1 MTALGHSDFLQALGW
16 AVLNSLWQMAL
27 LWIVYN
33 VLLSLFRSMP
43 SSQKSKL
50 AASLLM
56 TGFVWFAFTFISIF
70 INKEN
75 SHSLVA
81 MSVLP
86 ANVNQQLNNWLEN
99 TLPIASLLYILLLI
113 IPVFRFVRNYRYVQV
128 LRNTDL
134 SKIPVEWRVFV
145 KKIAEQVGIS
155 KPVKIWISGIIASP
169 VTIGYLKPIILVP
182 LAAVANLTPYQME
195 AVLLHEL
202 AHIRRHDYLI
212 NLIINCIQTVLYFN
226 PFVKL
231 FIKTIEKER
240 ERSCDELVMQFQ
252 YDAHNY
258 ASALLMLERNSIH
271 AQQMAIAASGKSD
284 LLSRVERILNVDK
297 KNVFS
302 FNKMAGL
309 LAGLLCIIVLN
320 ALVIVSK
327 PLAKNGGFAF
337 EKLGAP
343 SFFFSDE
350 ELEAPVTDKP
360 VTEES
365 ENNKIA
371 IENHAAIIPDV
382 SEQDDEAIT
391 PPEEQYTDDAQNRL
405 ALTNVNGL
413 KKVMPELT
421 KAELKQVQVTLQAT
435 KEVMEKAQ
443 WKEIEKSIADA
454 LTSLEKENVKEKYM
468 EQLERVNWKGLEEKL
483 KLSYDDLNWEKIN
496 DKLNSAIVDIKL
508 DSLENLYVAAEE
520 KLDAIEKEVAIPAS
534 PCPVAV
540 ALPNVAVKTIQQ
552 NKEVIRVNLQKVRA
566 VRDRKIIHL

>member
-1 MTALGHSDFLQALGW
+1 
-16 AVLNSLWQMAL
+16 MAL

>member
-16 AVLNSLWQMAL
+16 AVLNSLWQIAL

-33 VLLSLFRSMP
+33 VLLSLSRSMP
-43 SSQKSKL
+43 SSHKSKL
-50 AASLLM
+50 AAVLLM
-56 TGFVWFAFTFISIF
+56 IGFVWFVFTFISIF

-81 MSVLP
+81 MSVLS
-86 ANVNQQLNNWLEN
+86 ANVNQQLNSWLEN
-99 TLPIASLLYILLLI
+99 ILPFASLSYIFLLV
-113 IPVFRFVRNYRYVQV
+113 IPVFRFVRNYRYVQA

-134 SKIPVEWRVFV
+134 NKIPVEWRMFI
-145 KKIAEQVGIS
+145 KKVAEQVGIS
-155 KPVKIWISGIIASP
+155 KPVKIWISGIITSP
-169 VTIGYLKPIILVP
+169 VTIGYLKPMILVP
-182 LAAVANLTPYQME
+182 LAAVANLTTHQME

-212 NLIINCIQTVLYFN
+212 NLIINSIQTVLYFN

-231 FIKTIEKER
+231 FVKTIERER

-258 ASALLMLERNSIH
+258 ASALLMLEKNSIH

-284 LLSRVERILNVDK
+284 LLNRVERILNVEK

-309 LAGLLCIIVLN
+309 FAGLLCIVVLN
-320 ALVIVSK
+320 ALVIVGK

-350 ELEAPVTDKP
+350 ELAAPVADKP
-360 VTEES
+360 VTN
-365 ENNKIA
+365 ENDKTEIK
-371 IENHAAIIPDV
+371 NHAAIIPDV
-382 SEQDDEAIT
+382 PKEHEAAI
-391 PPEEQYTDDAQNRL
+391 PPEEHYTDEAATTL
-405 ALTNVNGL
+405 ELTKVNGL
-413 KKVMPELT
+413 MKVMPELT
-421 KAELKQVQVTLQAT
+421 KAELKQVNVALQAT

-443 WKEIEKSIADA
+443 WKEIEKSIADV
-454 LTSLEKENVKEKYM
+454 LTSAEKENVKEKYLQ
-468 EQLERVNWKGLEEKL
+468 ELERVNWKGLEEKL
-483 KLSYDDLNWEKIN
+483 KLSYDNLNWEKIN
-496 DKLNSAIVDIKL
+496 YKLNSAIVGIKL
-508 DSLENLYVAAEE
+508 DSIENLNIAAKE
-520 KLDAIEKEVAIPAS
+520 KLDEIEKEVAIPSS
-534 PCPVAV
+534 PNSLAI
-540 ALPNVAVKTIQQ
+540 ALPNVAAKKIKET
-552 NKEVIRVNLQKVRA
+552 KEVIRLNLQKIKA